1 MIQYIQDIS
10 IIFISII
17 LEAFPFIMLGVI
29 ISAIIQ
35 EYVSDDFIPKVMP
48 KNPILGALVGVVMGC
63 LIPVCDCAVIPVARR
78 LIKKGIPLNVGVTF
92 MLASPII
99 NPIVIIATIY
109 SFGATIPSM
118 VIYRSLLGM
127 AIAIVIGLIISMT
140 TKKNE
145 IFLNEKVTFR
155 KKHIHTHSCSC
166 ECGQVDNNELSQTNK
181 NRIGNRLIRIIEH
194 SKDEFFEIT
203 KYLIIGCLIASCA
216 QVLIPREVLISING
230 NGIIPVVILMLF
242 AYLISL
248 CSTSDSFVAK
258 TFTSHFSNNSILA
271 FLLLGP
277 MIDIKNT
284 IVLLGNY
291 NKKFVIKLISLIF
304 IFIFIVSLI
313 VSI

>member
-10 IIFISII
+10 IIFTSII
-17 LEAFPFIMLGVI
+17 LEAFPFIMLGVV

-35 EYVSDDFIPKVMP
+35 EFVPDDFIPKIMP
-48 KNPILGALVGVVMGC
+48 KNPILGAFVGVFMGL
-63 LIPVCDCAVIPVARR
+63 LIPVCDCAVIPISRR
-78 LIKKGIPLNVGVTF
+78 LIKKGIPLNVGITF
-92 MLASPII
+92 MLSSPII

-118 VIYRSLLGM
+118 VIYRSALGI
-127 AIAIVIGLIISMT
+127 AIAIIIGLIIGIT

-145 IFLNEKVTFR
+145 VFLKEQITY
-155 KKHIHTHSCSC
+155 KKKISHTCSC
-166 ECGQVDNNELSQTNK
+166 GCEHDENNECSHIKENK
-181 NRIGNRLIRIIEH
+181 IMDRIIRIIEH
-194 SKDEFFEIT
+194 AKEEFFEII
-203 KYLIIGCLIASCA
+203 KYLIIGSLIASSA
-216 QVLIPREVLISING
+216 QVLIPREILNSFSG
-230 NGIIPVVILMLF
+230 NGVVPIIILMLF

-258 TFTSHFSNNSILA
+258 TFTTHFSNNSILA

-304 IFIFIVSLI
+304 VFIFIVSLI
-313 VSI
+313 VNI

>member
-1 MIQYIQDIS
+1 MIQSIQDIS

-48 KNPILGALVGVVMGC
+48 KNPVLGALVGVLMG
-63 LIPVCDCAVIPVARR
+63 LVIPVCDCAVIPISRR

-109 SFGATIPSM
+109 SFGATIPNM
-118 VIYRSLLGM
+118 VIYRSLLGV

-145 IFLNEKVTFR
+145 VFLKENTTFK
-155 KKHIHTHSCSC
+155 KKHTHSHSCSC
-166 ECGQVDNNELSQTNK
+166 GQADNNELNRNK
-181 NRIGNRLIRIIEH
+181 IGNRIIRIIGH
-194 SKDEFFEIT
+194 SKDEFFEII
-203 KYLIIGCLIASCA
+203 KYLIIGCLIASSA
-216 QVLIPREVLISING
+216 QVLIPRDILNSFSG
-230 NGIIPVVILMLF
+230 NGIVPIFILMLF

-258 TFTSHFSNNSILA
+258 TFTSHFSHNSILA

-277 MIDIKNT
+277 MIDVKNT

-304 IFIFIVSLI
+304 IFVFIISLI
-313 VSI
+313 VTI